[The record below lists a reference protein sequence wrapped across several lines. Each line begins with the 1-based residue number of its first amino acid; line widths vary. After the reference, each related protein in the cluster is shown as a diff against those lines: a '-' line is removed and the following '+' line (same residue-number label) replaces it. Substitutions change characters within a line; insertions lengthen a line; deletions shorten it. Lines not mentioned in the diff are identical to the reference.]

1 MKSKSWDRWLVYL
14 TKEYE
19 LNPSNLSDLIL
30 FGIVRIGVPVQIEIG
45 KHPTILSNTWAKIL
59 KTTRNGRKKIINTLR
74 E

>member
-45 KHPTILSNTWAKIL
+45 EHPAILSKTWAKIL